1 MGVRS
6 WQRKSYPKRH
16 SRAPKLLVALSIG
29 ATGGILELATLP
41 TPGYSLFS
49 AAPQTVS
56 VPINVA
62 QASLAINSQATT
74 IGVPITN
81 MVPGQTVTRALTL
94 NNTGSVDYGSVSMN
108 VQAGSSPLIT
118 SGSLEMAVSECA
130 GAVTTTSNG
139 NATCSGATTVVST
152 TPIDTLST
160 KSPIALTSGT
170 SSGVTCSWGVCT
182 AGGTT
187 TMLVSIELAPS
198 APQSVS
204 GTNTSV
210 DFSITAEGS

>member
-6 WQRKSYPKRH
+6 WQRKSYLKRH
-16 SRAPKLLVALSIG
+16 SLAPKLLVALSIG

-62 QASLAINSQATT
+62 QASLSINSQATT

-94 NNTGSVDYGSVSMN
+94 NNTGNVNYGSVSMSTQSGN
-108 VQAGSSPLIT
+108 SALIT
-118 SGSLEMAVSECA
+118 SGALEMAVSECA
-130 GAVTTTSNG
+130 GAVTTSNG

-160 KSPIALTSGT
+160 KSPIALTSAA
-170 SSGVTCSWGVCT
+170 SSGVACSWGVCT

-187 TMLVSIELAPS
+187 TMLVSIELSPS